1 MRRRSSRRAP
11 FAGLFAAM
19 ALLVAAAPSAAQS
32 VQLAQFGGQAFS
44 DPLYVVGD
52 PGDPSR
58 VFVVE
63 RAGTIR
69 VVKDGVT
76 QSTPFLDITSD
87 VDLAH
92 GDLERSD
99 WGLYSMAPAP
109 DYQTSGLFYVFYT
122 SDTSDSTVPLAEY
135 YLRIEE
141 FKRSTNPDIADV
153 DTRRTVLEIPQ
164 PSFPGHN
171 GGQLQFGPDGLLYL
185 AVGDGGGGGSPVD
198 NGQITTTPLGKL
210 LRIDPHGTAPFEY
223 SIPADNPFDD
233 GAGPN
238 TDEIYAYGLR
248 NPWRFSFDRV
258 TGDLTVGDVGER
270 AWEEVN
276 FTLAGGGRGAN
287 FGWNCFEGTQ
297 PFADAPSSCTPLPAN
312 HTPPVLEY
320 PNPATGPASVVG
332 GYVIRDGALPSLLGR
347 YVYADTHDVFGG
359 ELRTVQLSAGG
370 SSGDSGLGVFATS
383 LVSFGEDACAH
394 IYAAAIEGTVFRL
407 QPSGGPFPCNPQ
419 TPVTPEPPSPTPPV
433 TGPPTCRGIT
443 ATIIGTPGNDVRSG
457 TPGRDVIAGLA
468 GRDRLNGLADNDVIC
483 GGAGA
488 DLLKGGPAE
497 DTLVGQKGKDTLR
510 GGEGKD
516 ACIGGKGADKLASC

>member
-1 MRRRSSRRAP
+1 MGRRCSRRAP

-19 ALLVAAAPSAAQS
+19 VLLVAAAPSAAQS
-32 VQLAQFGGQAFS
+32 VQLAQFGGQPFS
-44 DPLYVVGD
+44 EPLYVVGD
-52 PGDPSR
+52 PGDSSR

-69 VVKDGVT
+69 VVKNGVT
-76 QSTPFLDITSD
+76 QSTPFLDISSD

-122 SDTSDSTVPLAEY
+122 RDSTVPPAEY

-141 FKRSTNPDIADV
+141 FRRSAVDPDLADV
-153 DTRRTVLEIPQ
+153 STRRIVLEIPQ
-164 PSFPGHN
+164 PKFPGHN
-171 GGQLQFGPDGLLYL
+171 GGQLHFGPDRLLYL
-185 AVGDGGGGGSPVD
+185 AVGDGGGGGTPVD
-198 NGQITTTPLGKL
+198 TGQVTTTPLGKL
-210 LRIDPHGTAPFEY
+210 LRINPDGSAPFEY
-223 SIPADNPFDD
+223 SIPADNPFND
-233 GAGPN
+233 GTGPN
-238 TDEIYAYGLR
+238 TDEIYSYGLR

-258 TGDLTVGDVGER
+258 TGDLTVADVGER

-276 FTLAGGGRGAN
+276 FVLAGGGLGAN
-287 FGWNCFEGTQ
+287 FGWNCFEGTE
-297 PFADAPSSCTPLPAN
+297 PFADAPSFCTPLPAN

-320 PNPATGPASVVG
+320 PNPATAQASIVG

-370 SSGDSGLGVFATS
+370 SSGDSGLGVFAPS

-394 IYAAAIEGTVFRL
+394 IYAVSIEGAIYRL
-407 QPSGGPFPCNPQ
+407 QPTGGSFPCHPQ
-419 TPVTPEPPSPTPPV
+419 TALTPEPPSPTPAI
-433 TGPPTCRGIT
+433 TAPPTCRGIT
-443 ATIIGTPGNDVRSG
+443 ATVFGTPGNDVRSG
-457 TPGRDVIAGLA
+457 TPGRDVIVGLA
-468 GRDRLNGLADNDVIC
+468 GRDRLNGLAGDDLIC

-510 GGEGKD
+510 GGKGND